1 MTLKNEFLTAHSI
14 SGGIG
19 MNEKQAVQC
28 GIIADEYA
36 IRFAEYIIRHPLN
49 ILRDGIYWNYIL
61 EKEITTKELLK
72 KFKKEKVL

>member
-28 GIIADEYA
+28 IRIAED
-36 IRFAEYIIRHPLN
+36 FAMAFTEWRLTTHIKN
-49 ILRDGIYWNYIL
+49 IYQY
-61 EKEITTKELLK
+61 TMKELLDIYK
-72 KFKKEKVL
+72 QNRNL